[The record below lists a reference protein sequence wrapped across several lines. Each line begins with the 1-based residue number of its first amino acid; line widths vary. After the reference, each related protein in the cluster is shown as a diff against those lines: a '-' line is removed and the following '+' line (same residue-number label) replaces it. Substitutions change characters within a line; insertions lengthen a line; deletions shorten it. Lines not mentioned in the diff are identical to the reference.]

1 MSATYRARQF
11 LQAVGSWF
19 QPLNTGEELARRC
32 LPNGALDLYRAMG
45 RYDRQHGLRVAHS
58 LLERGQ
64 DHPDLLA
71 AALLH
76 DAAKTVTQRGRLRL
90 GHRIAIVLMRTFDPD
105 LVARLGRDD
114 AQSWRRAFFV
124 QQHHAEM
131 AAELARQVGCTEKT
145 VALIRNHEDPMR
157 PEDDPLLAA
166 LKAAD
171 DAN

>member
-1 MSATYRARQF
+1 MSATYRVRQF
-11 LQAVGSWF
+11 FQAVGSWF
-19 QPLNTGEELARRC
+19 QPPNTGEELAHRY
-32 LPNGALDLYRAMG
+32 LPNGALNLYRAMG

-76 DAAKTVTQRGRLRL
+76 DAAKTVTQKGKLRL
-90 GHRIAIVLMRTFDPD
+90 GHRIAIVLLRAIHPD
-105 LVARLGRDD
+105 LAHLGRDD
-114 AQSWRRAFFV
+114 AKSWRRAFYV
-124 QQHHAEM
+124 QQHHAELG
-131 AAELARQVGCTEKT
+131 AELARQVGCTEQT
-145 VALIRNHEDPMR
+145 VALIRRHEDPVR